1 MFGAREFYSAEEYD
15 IAKFLDFKVDVYDV
29 INSPFL
35 EGLRELPVEKYYVV
49 EGGNEDL
56 DIIAQKMY
64 GSAFLA
70 YYIQFYNDMETDYA
84 TEGSKLKL
92 FSPTDLNELA
102 NSVYTD
108 YN

>member
-1 MFGAREFYSAEEYD
+1 MFGAREFYSVEEYD

-49 EGGNEDL
+49 EGGNKDL
-56 DIIAQKMY
+56 DIIAQEVY

-70 YYIQFYNDMETDYA
+70 YYIQFYNDMDTEYA
-84 TEGSKLKL
+84 LEGSKLKL
-92 FSPTDLNELA
+92 FSPTDLNDLA
-102 NSVYTD
+102 NSIYTN
-108 YN
+108 Y